1 MSSKS
6 TSTTK
11 HSMSRRLVRLVA
23 CAILGVST
31 LTIAAPAMAMNKPEP
46 SGGCVDWTPV
56 TPGTVS
62 DSFDVSE
69 AGLGA
74 LAGLALGG
82 IGLGVGLVV
91 LRRRDNTTSDQS

>member
-1 MSSKS
+1 MSTKS
-6 TSTTK
+6 TRSTK

-23 CAILGVST
+23 GATLGVSA
-31 LTIAAPAMAMNKPEP
+31 LTIATPAMAMNKPEP
-46 SGGCVDWTPV
+46 AGGCVDWTPV
-56 TPGTVS
+56 TPDKVA

-74 LAGLALGG
+74 LGGIALGG
-82 IGLGVGLVV
+82 IGLGIGLVV